1 MNFNKIQGIIQT
13 LLGDEDYK
21 KLLSLA
27 VRDYEHTEVMLSELE
42 TILIAYFNVILF
54 KGLIDKKI
62 DAKEFKIVTE
72 KRTIKVDLD
81 KFDRRYEEFIL
92 KVKNLKEEISEET
105 QKYI

>member
-1 MNFNKIQGIIQT
+1 MNFNKIQGTIQI
-13 LLGDEDYK
+13 LLDDENYK

-81 KFDRRYEEFIL
+81 KFDKRYEEFIL

>member
-1 MNFNKIQGIIQT
+1 M
-13 LLGDEDYK
+13 
-21 KLLSLA
+21 
-27 VRDYEHTEVMLSELE
+27 
-42 TILIAYFNVILF
+42 ILF
-54 KGLIDKKI
+54 KGLIDKSI
-62 DAKEFKIVTE
+62 NAKEFKIVTE

>member
-1 MNFNKIQGIIQT
+1 
-13 LLGDEDYK
+13 
-21 KLLSLA
+21 
-27 VRDYEHTEVMLSELE
+27 MLSELE
-42 TILIAYFNVILF
+42 TILIAYFKVILF
-54 KGLIDKKI
+54 KGLIDKPI

>member
-1 MNFNKIQGIIQT
+1 
-13 LLGDEDYK
+13 
-21 KLLSLA
+21 
-27 VRDYEHTEVMLSELE
+27 MLSELE

>member
-42 TILIAYFNVILF
+42 TILIAYFKVILF
-54 KGLIDKKI
+54 KGLIDKPI

>member
-1 MNFNKIQGIIQT
+1 MNFNKIQGIIQI
-13 LLGDEDYK
+13 LLDDENYK

-81 KFDRRYEEFIL
+81 KFDKRYEEFIL